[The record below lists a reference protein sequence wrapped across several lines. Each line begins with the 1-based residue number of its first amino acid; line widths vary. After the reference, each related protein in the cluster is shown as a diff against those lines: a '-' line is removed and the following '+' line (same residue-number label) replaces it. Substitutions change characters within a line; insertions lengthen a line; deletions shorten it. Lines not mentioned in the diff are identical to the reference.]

1 MEELFLRVIDYL
13 GTFAFA
19 ISGMR
24 LAARKKFDLF
34 GAYVIGF
41 VTAIGGGTIRDIL
54 LNKSVFWMTEP
65 SYLICTAVALASV
78 ILFRRYI
85 VKLEHTLFL
94 FDTIGLGLFTVV
106 GISVT
111 LSHGYNM
118 LIAIILGAITGSAGG
133 VIRDILINEIP
144 LLFRKDIYAM
154 ACVAG
159 GVIYY
164 SCTLLNFNTII
175 TQLLTMFT
183 VIIIRIVAR
192 KTNYSLPTLSVIDPE
207 KKNK

>member
-183 VIIIRIVAR
+183 VIVIRIVAR

>member
-1 MEELFLRVIDYL
+1 MEELFLRIIDYL
-13 GTFAFA
+13 GTYAFA

-24 LAARKKFDLF
+24 LAARKHFDLF
-34 GAYVIGF
+34 GAFVIGF

-65 SYLICTAVALASV
+65 SYLICTAVALISV
-78 ILFRRYI
+78 ITFRRYI

-154 ACVAG
+154 ACFLG
-159 GVIYY
+159 GLVYY
-164 SCTLLNFNTII
+164 LSTLLSLNLIV

-183 VIIIRIVAR
+183 VIIIRIIAR
-192 KTNYSLPTLSVIDPE
+192 KTNYSLPTLSVIESE
-207 KKNK
+207 KKTK